1 VEQLQANVLEFTGEY
16 AFLADYEY
24 TLGADELT
32 QFGQQQMVN
41 SGVKFYQRYEALASK
56 NTPFLRSAGQ
66 ARVVESAR
74 NWTQGYHAAK
84 QIDRRARPRGD
95 GAYPYEI
102 LEIPEDLGLNNT
114 LNHEICTNFEEG
126 GDIADAA
133 QEEWANIFAVP
144 IRDRLNDDLP
154 GANLSTIQTVY
165 VMDLCPFN
173 TVASETGAISPFCS
187 LFSEDEWHQYNYYMV
202 SPYNLPTSGIIMM
215 VVTNTTPNR
224 PSTNTTAT
232 PTATP

>member
-1 VEQLQANVLEFTGEY
+1 
-16 AFLADYEY
+16 
-24 TLGADELT
+24 
-32 QFGQQQMVN
+32 
-41 SGVKFYQRYEALASK
+41 
-56 NTPFLRSAGQ
+56 
-66 ARVVESAR
+66 
-74 NWTQGYHAAK
+74 
-84 QIDRRARPRGD
+84 
-95 GAYPYEI
+95 
-102 LEIPEDLGLNNT
+102 
-114 LNHEICTNFEEG
+114 
-126 GDIADAA
+126 
-133 QEEWANIFAVP
+133 
-144 IRDRLNDDLP
+144 LNDDLP